1 MGFCEKPIEITKNTM
16 DHVPFSESAKIGN
29 NSTVVKTVKMAL
41 QKHFQSQTY
50 REHLNKRYYN
60 E

>member
-1 MGFCEKPIEITKNTM
+1 MFL
-16 DHVPFSESAKIGN
+16 FSESAKIGN

-41 QKHFQSQTY
+41 PKNFQSQTY
-50 REHLNKRYYN
+50 WEHLNKGDYN